1 MITIFR
7 RWERQCRG
15 VEKSQQMS
23 KTAISRNSK
32 LFRNMKEETAKR
44 QKMVASNV
52 QTLGQGTVVF
62 QILF

>member
-1 MITIFR
+1 
-7 RWERQCRG
+7 
-15 VEKSQQMS
+15 MS

-52 QTLGQGTVVF
+52 QTLGQGTVVY